1 MARIDQDGINEINE
15 KIKNPLESI
24 YNKLENRKM
33 FQDFA
38 DEFDFIY
45 RFLDTINNEWQKV
58 NENTLAN
65 PTPTVT
71 VDGKEYRPIRG

>member
-45 RFLDTINNEWQKV
+45 RFLDTINNDWQKV